1 MTDFRYEHSVEGT
14 GSVEVVWELWSDVS
28 RWPEWDPSLESVT
41 FAGPFSV
48 GSRGTL
54 VIKGQGP
61 ISFVLTEIEERTSF
75 VDETSVPGALIRF
88 GHLVEELPEGRLR
101 VSYDVVITGPAAEA
115 LGPVVTAD
123 LPRALELLVKLAS

>member
-1 MTDFRYEHSVEGT
+1 MTKFEYQHGIEGV
-14 GSVEVVWELWSDVS
+14 GSVDAVWELWSDVS

-41 FAGPFSV
+41 FDGPFAE
-48 GSRGTL
+48 GSTGTL

-61 ISFVLTEIEERTSF
+61 IDFVLTEIEERAGF

-88 GHLVEELPEGRLR
+88 GHRVEELPAGRLR
-101 VSYDVVITGPAAEA
+101 VSYDVVIEGPAAQA

>member
-1 MTDFRYEHSVEGT
+1 MVKFEYHHSVEGT
-14 GSVEVVWELWSDVS
+14 GSVDAVWELWSDVS

-41 FAGPFSV
+41 FDGLFAAGSA
-48 GSRGTL
+48 GTL

-61 ISFVLTEIEERTSF
+61 IDFVLTEIEERASF

-88 GHLVEELPEGRLR
+88 GHLVEQLPEGRLR
-101 VSYDVVITGPAAEA
+101 VSYDVVIEGPAAQA

-123 LPRALELLVKLAS
+123 LPQALELLVKLAS